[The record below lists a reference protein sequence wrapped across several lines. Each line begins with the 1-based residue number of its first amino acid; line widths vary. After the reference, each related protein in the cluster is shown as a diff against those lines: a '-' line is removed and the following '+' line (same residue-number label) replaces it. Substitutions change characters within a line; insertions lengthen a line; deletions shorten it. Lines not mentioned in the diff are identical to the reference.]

1 MREHCSVPHHSA
13 HPTPRQIAGY
23 QSPPPSTMAAADD
36 LQVLIQKFQKLSE
49 EEFKEEDTN
58 VFLVTCQKCLEE
70 ERTDVLL
77 DIIRDEKN
85 KVLIRN
91 VGWNLLGP
99 ITRCIERCPP
109 ESEEERGYLQIVSA
123 LIQVCNHKEILLG
136 ILEQIDEAAGD
147 HVSRIILPLL
157 QPLQIVLMKHGNKK
171 SYSVGLSLS
180 TLHSRL
186 SSLPVP
192 YTTEQMLEDRHW
204 LCRCCLALVQF
215 ARPFVDL
222 VSQSAD
228 ISKDPDTQEMRK
240 ELLTFC
246 FSCLRFPLL
255 QAQLQSFPE
264 DEGDNPF
271 HVFAKEIMG
280 FLVSLGESL
289 PRTFVQRVHSAQT
302 TEADGS
308 DLEKETTHTAESL
321 AALTYLL
328 FVHHIGMDSFPFV
341 FGPSFLVKS
350 NMEHVD
356 VLLKRTEESML
367 SKGLDLLEHT
377 LLRADDGS
385 LPEDVLDVTA
395 VNQVLKDLVK
405 VMTLCPIEHLRKKSL
420 KMLQLVID
428 KFCVEGKYK
437 LFRCLLK
444 ISGHAG
450 VEGYI
455 IHNIKNQIDSALKT
469 NPQNRWFLGTRLTP
483 LLHSALSLS
492 EGAETDLLQTSDR
505 IMASLNLLRYLV
517 IKDDDNETG
526 VWSELAK
533 IEQDFLKPLHTGLNM
548 SRAHYE
554 AEMRSTNEKKK
565 GPHPE
570 KPLCTVTA
578 GGNKLPDMT
587 PEMRLQVLQSALF
600 TFDLMESVLAR
611 VEELV
616 EVKLKSV
623 PEEKTGSSEDV

>member
-1 MREHCSVPHHSA
+1 
-13 HPTPRQIAGY
+13 
-23 QSPPPSTMAAADD
+23 MAAAAD

-70 ERTDVLL
+70 EQLGVLL
-77 DIIRDEKN
+77 EIIKDEKN
-85 KVLIRN
+85 QILIRN
-91 VGWNLLGP
+91 MGWNLIGP
-99 ITRCIERCPP
+99 ITRCMQSGALGSER
-109 ESEEERGYLQIVSA
+109 ESGCLEMLSA
-123 LIQVCNHKEILLG
+123 LIQSCNPKEILLG

-147 HVSRIILPLL
+147 HISRIILPFL
-157 QPLQIVLMKHGNKK
+157 QPLQIVLLKLGSKK

-192 YTTEQMLEDRHW
+192 YTTEQMREDKHA
-204 LCRCCLALVQF
+204 LCRCSLALVHF
-215 ARPFVDL
+215 ARPFVEL
-222 VSQSAD
+222 VSQCTD
-228 ISKDPDTQEMRK
+228 VSKDPDIQEMRK

-246 FSCLRFPLL
+246 FSCLTFPLL
-255 QAQLQSFPE
+255 SAQLHTFPE
-264 DEGDNPF
+264 DDGDNPF
-271 HVFAKEIMG
+271 RVFAEEIMG

-289 PRTFVQRVHSAQT
+289 PKTFLQRSHTAQT
-302 TEADGS
+302 TDTDGS
-308 DLEKETTHTAESL
+308 VPEKETCTAESL
-321 AALTYLL
+321 ACLSYLL
-328 FVHHIGMDSFPFV
+328 FAHHIGMDSFPFV
-341 FGPSFLVKS
+341 FNPSFLVKS

-356 VLLKRTEESML
+356 VLLKRTEESMVA
-367 SKGLDLLEHT
+367 KGLDLLEHS
-377 LLRADDGS
+377 LLRVDDGS
-385 LPEDVLDVTA
+385 LPEGVLDVGA
-395 VNQVLKDLVK
+395 VNRVLQDLVK

-420 KMLQLVID
+420 ATLQLEID

-437 LFRCLLK
+437 LFRCLLR
-444 ISGHAG
+444 ISSHAG

-455 IHNIKNQIDSALKT
+455 IQNIKNQIDSALKT
-469 NPQNRWFLGTRLTP
+469 DPQNRWFLGTRLTP
-483 LLHSALSLS
+483 LLHSALSLQ

-517 IKDDDNETG
+517 IKDAENETG

-554 AEMRSTNEKKK
+554 AEIRSTNEKKK
-565 GPHPE
+565 GSRSE
-570 KPLCTVTA
+570 TPLCTVTA

-587 PEMRLQVLQSALF
+587 PAMQLQVLQSALF

-611 VEELV
+611 VEEII
-616 EVKLKSV
+616 EVKLKSA
-623 PEEKTGSSEDV
+623 PEEKIGSSKDV

>member
-1 MREHCSVPHHSA
+1 
-13 HPTPRQIAGY
+13 
-23 QSPPPSTMAAADD
+23 MAATAD

-70 ERTDVLL
+70 DQLDVLL
-77 DIIRDEKN
+77 DVIKDEKN
-85 KVLIRN
+85 QVLLRN
-91 VGWNLLGP
+91 MGWDLIGP
-99 ITRCIERCPP
+99 ITRCIQTCALG
-109 ESEEERGYLQIVSA
+109 SEKEKVCLQMLRG
-123 LIQVCNHKEILLG
+123 LIQLCNPKEILLG

-147 HVSRIILPLL
+147 HISRTILTLL
-157 QPLQIVLMKHGNKK
+157 QPLQIVLLKLGNKK

-192 YTTEQMLEDRHW
+192 YTTEQMQEDKHL
-204 LCRCCLALVQF
+204 LCQCCLALVQF
-215 ARPFVDL
+215 AQPFIDI
-222 VSQSAD
+222 VSQSIG
-228 ISKDPDTQEMRK
+228 ISKEPDVQEMRK

-246 FSCLRFPLL
+246 FSCLKYPLL
-255 QAQLQSFPE
+255 SAQLNTLPE

-271 HVFAKEIMG
+271 HVFAKEIMD
-280 FLVSLGESL
+280 FLLSLGESL
-289 PRTFVQRVHSAQT
+289 SRTFVQRVHSAQT
-302 TEADGS
+302 KDAEGS
-308 DLEKETTHTAESL
+308 VPEKETYTPESL
-321 AALTYLL
+321 ACLTYLL
-328 FVHHIGMDSFPFV
+328 FVHHIGMDGFPFV
-341 FGPSFLVKS
+341 FGPTFVVKS

-356 VLLKRTEESML
+356 VLLKRTEESVL
-367 SKGLDLLEHT
+367 SKGLDLLEHS
-377 LLRADDGS
+377 LLRVDNDS
-385 LPEDVLDVTA
+385 LPEDVFDVTA
-395 VNQVLKDLVK
+395 VHQVLQDLVK

-420 KMLQLVID
+420 AMLQLVID

-444 ISGHAG
+444 ISSHSG

-455 IHNIKNQIDSALKT
+455 IHNIKNQIDFALKT
-469 NPQNRWFLGTRLTP
+469 DSQNRWFLGSRLSP
-483 LLHSALSLS
+483 LLHSALSLP
-492 EGAETDLLQTSDR
+492 EGAETDLLQSSDR

-517 IKDDDNETG
+517 IKDSDNETG

-533 IEQDFLKPLHTGLNM
+533 IEPAFLKPLHTGLNM

-554 AEMRSTNEKKK
+554 AEIRSTSEKKK
-565 GPHPE
+565 GSHSE

-587 PEMRLQVLQSALF
+587 PEMQLQVLQSALF

-611 VEELV
+611 VEELI
-616 EVKLKSV
+616 ELKLKSA
-623 PEEKTGSSEDV
+623 PDEKIGSSKDV